1 MKYENVYS
9 YEYTLDTSFNMFR
22 CMNVFGF
29 GKDIEMHA
37 AHRITKTSYHIL
49 LCLLCILKNKCL
61 PHPSGISLSHLTY
74 FGYCMRFEFSR

>member
-22 CMNVFGF
+22 YMNVFGF

-49 LCLLCILKNKCL
+49 LCLLYTEKQMLA
-61 PHPSGISLSHLTY
+61 SSFRY
-74 FGYCMRFEFSR
+74 FTIASYLLRVLYEF